1 MYYTVMIS
9 RALGPEFG
17 GSIGI
22 VFFLANVFASAS
34 FIIGKRRNI
43 CEAGGIFVGQNGYL
57 WARRDI
63 CEPGGIFVSQVGYL

>member
-43 CEAGGIFVGQNGYL
+43 CEPGGIFVGQEGYL
-57 WARRDI
+57 
-63 CEPGGIFVSQVGYL
+63 